1 MKKLF
6 AVLLSAGLLFSFAA
20 CTGENDKKD
29 SSDTE
34 SVAEVSEES
43 KMPEIDVDPDV
54 KKLVEEKINVNDLG
68 PLTQYA
74 VKQIESKNLQLEFS
88 LEQVKDDEE
97 SSGDESSK
105 KSSKNSESSSYDL
118 SSIGSIDVIL
128 TKNANKDIRVNLGMS
143 MISFDIL
150 KNSDGVFSM
159 NTRRKTYK
167 VLQTAEQLSKLESE
181 ASSDS
186 SGQASR
192 LVENI
197 KDIAGDV
204 VGDLNTNDILNT
216 TQTTEI
222 KLADSGEEEY
232 GYKDYKFE
240 RYDVKE
246 TTETKKKVDTKKND
260 NSKSESKKEESSE
273 KTEIETKTTTSK
285 VTCYFDEDNIIKV
298 IHVESDEGKFDL
310 NVNVISSEIDSEE
323 LIIPDGYTEKETSKI
338 SLSDIS
344 ELIPDDLLNKE

>member
-6 AVLLSAGLLFSFAA
+6 TILLSAALVFPLAA
-20 CTGENDKKD
+20 CSGENDKKD

-34 SVAEVSEES
+34 SVAEVSEET
-43 KMPEIDVDPDV
+43 KMPEIDVDPDI
-54 KKLVEEKINVNDLG
+54 KKLVEEKMNVNDLG

-88 LEQVKDDEE
+88 LEQVNDDEE
-97 SSGDESSK
+97 DSSKDESSK

-128 TKNANKDIRVNLGMS
+128 TKNADKDIRVNLGMS

-192 LVENI
+192 IVENI

-204 VGDLNTNDILNT
+204 VGDLDTDEILNT

-240 RYDVKE
+240 RYDVTQ
-246 TTETKKKVDTKKND
+246 TTETKKKVDAKKND

-273 KTEIETKTTTSK
+273 KTETVTKTTSSK
-285 VTCYFDEDNIIKV
+285 VTCYFDEENIIKV
-298 IHVESDEGKFDL
+298 IHIESEDKKYDI
-310 NVNVISSEIDSEE
+310 NINVISSEIDSEE
-323 LIIPDGYTEKETSKI
+323 LIIPDGYKEKETSKI
-338 SLSDIS
+338 NLS
-344 ELIPDDLLNKE
+344 ELSEIFSD